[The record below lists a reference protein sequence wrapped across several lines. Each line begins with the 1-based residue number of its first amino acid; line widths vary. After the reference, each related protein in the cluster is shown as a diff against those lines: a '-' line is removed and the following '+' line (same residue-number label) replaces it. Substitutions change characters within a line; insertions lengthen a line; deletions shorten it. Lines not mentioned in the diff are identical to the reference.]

1 MLPFNAANAPSAT
14 AVNNAAPT
22 QPASAA
28 STQAP
33 PPIDAEPLSMDA
45 LEKKA
50 IIDALE
56 RCGDNR
62 TKAAELLGLSRKTIL
77 NKIKAYG
84 L

>member
-1 MLPFNAANAPSAT
+1 
-14 AVNNAAPT
+14 
-22 QPASAA
+22 
-28 STQAP
+28 
-33 PPIDAEPLSMDA
+33 MDA

-50 IIDALE
+50 IIDALA
-56 RCGDNR
+56 RCEGNR

>member
-1 MLPFNAANAPSAT
+1 M
-14 AVNNAAPT
+14 
-22 QPASAA
+22 
-28 STQAP
+28 
-33 PPIDAEPLSMDA
+33 EA

-50 IIDALE
+50 IIDALA